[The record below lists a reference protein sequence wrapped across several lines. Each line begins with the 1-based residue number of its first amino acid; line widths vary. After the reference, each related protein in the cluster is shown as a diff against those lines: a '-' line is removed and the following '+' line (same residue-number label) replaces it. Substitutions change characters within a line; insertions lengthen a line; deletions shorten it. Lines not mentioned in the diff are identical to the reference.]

1 MKTKKLKFKKFCEC
15 KNCESKNTIKWGLRK
30 TQNRGKVQR
39 YKCKDCENTFVEDN
53 GFYRMRNH
61 PKKIT
66 LCLDLFYKGV
76 STREIQQ
83 HLQAF
88 YPKNASWV
96 SVYKW
101 IVKYSKKISQFTDNL
116 KLKVGEELQID
127 EMEIGKM
134 KSKNRGW
141 FIDSIDTRT
150 RFMVAS
156 DFVKSRGM
164 PELKNVLKIAKQKT
178 EKQFKIITTDGY
190 MGYPRAVIFAFGHS
204 NFQRKEIRHQ
214 VVNALQGEGFNIT
227 IERLHNSIRHRIKT
241 FRGFHG
247 SIESANSIMKG
258 YEIYYNFIRK
268 HQSLKGKTP
277 SELATE
283 INFKTPNRWIEL
295 IELSK

>member
-1 MKTKKLKFKKFCEC
+1 MIKKKIICPKCKKTDVVKRGSFKTQAHGKQQRYYC
-15 KNCESKNTIKWGLRK
+15 KNCNKKFIEQTP
-30 TQNRGKVQR
+30 
-39 YKCKDCENTFVEDN
+39 
-53 GFYRMRNH
+53 FYRMRNH

-66 LCLDLFYKGV
+66 LCLDLFYRGI

-88 YPKNASWV
+88 YPQNASWV

-101 IVKYSKKISQFTDNL
+101 VIKYSKKISQFTNNL

-141 FIDSIDTRT
+141 FIDSIDTKT

-156 DFVKSRGM
+156 DFVKSRGL
-164 PELKNVLKIAKQKT
+164 PELKNVLKIAKQRT

-190 MGYPRAVIFAFGHS
+190 MGYPRAVIFAFGHN

-214 VVNALQGEGFNIT
+214 VINALQG
-227 IERLHNSIRHRIKT
+227 
-241 FRGFHG
+241 
-247 SIESANSIMKG
+247 
-258 YEIYYNFIRK
+258 
-268 HQSLKGKTP
+268 
-277 SELATE
+277 
-283 INFKTPNRWIEL
+283 
-295 IELSK
+295 